1 MWIVRLAL
9 RAPYTFVVMAVLML
23 VLGVS
28 AIITMPTDIFPYINI
43 PVVTV
48 VWTYTGLSPD
58 EMEKRVVTICE
69 RAMTTTV
76 NDIEH
81 MESTSYNG
89 VAVIRVYFQPTA
101 KVELALSQVTSIVQT
116 ILRVLPPGIF
126 PPIILKY
133 DASSVPILQLALES
147 DTLSEQ
153 TLFDLGLNFIRTQ
166 LATVQGAAVP
176 LPSGGK
182 QRQIMVDLDPNAL
195 YAKGLSATDVSNA
208 LNLQNLILPAG
219 TAKIGDRDYQ
229 IQLNSSPTAVSA
241 MNDLPIRT
249 VNGATTYMRDVANVR
264 DGYAVQQNV
273 VRVNGRR
280 ASLLTVLKNGQA
292 STLSIVKDVKKA
304 LIRIQSGLP
313 PELKIRQLFDQSVFV
328 KAAIN
333 GVLREGAIAAAL
345 TGLMI
350 LLFLGSWRSTL
361 IVCISIPLSI
371 LTSLIVLDALGQTVN
386 VMTLGGLALAVGIL
400 VDDATVEIE
409 NIHRNLGMKKPI
421 VPAILDGA
429 QQIAVPAF
437 VSTLAI
443 CIVFVPVLLLT
454 GAAKFLFTP
463 LAGAV
468 VFAMLTSYLL
478 TRTLVPTMVHF
489 LLPPEVKLYQQ
500 GEDGKPAHAPGLI
513 WRVHHAFDARFE
525 WFRERYS
532 GWLIYVLHH
541 RGIVASVFG
550 LFCFLSLGLAFVVG
564 RDFFPYVDSGQM
576 RLHVNAPAGTRIE
589 ETEQIF
595 ARIEGE
601 IRQEIPKAEVDT
613 IVDNIGLPSSG
624 VNLAFGDSSTLGV
637 SDGEIL
643 IALNA
648 QKHGPTEVYERKLRA
663 RLNDKFPQETFFFQ
677 AANITNQILNF
688 GLPAPIDIQIV
699 GRDAKNNYA
708 IAQKIESEVSHVA
721 GAVDVH
727 IKQEVAY
734 PSVMVNVDRT
744 KADQAGL
751 TQRDVSNSVLISLTS
766 SGQVAPNQW
775 LNPVNG
781 VNYSVAVQT
790 PQYRIDSFDAL
801 KRTPLTSAN
810 GSAQPQLLSNFVT
823 LKRTTTVAL
832 VNHYNVQPTYDI
844 FANTDLRDLGGV
856 AGNVYKIVD
865 KYRQKLTKGNFID
878 VRGQVDTM
886 NSSFLRLGLGIIFA
900 LLLVYLLM
908 VVNFQSWMDPFIILM
923 AIPGTLSG
931 ILWMLFV
938 TQTTLNVPSLMGS
951 IMCIGVATAN
961 SILLVT
967 FANDERISGKSAI
980 ESAHSA
986 GFTRIRPVIMTA
998 TAMMIGMLPMSLALG
1013 EGGEQNAPL
1022 GRAVIGG
1029 LLVATFSTLFFVPI
1043 MYSFLRKDAPV
1054 DWESQIEREAHER
1067 LPESQPQHEEEPQP
1081 A

>member
-1 MWIVRLAL
+1 MARSRSPSRLSYPRFL
-9 RAPYTFVVMAVLML
+9 FVL
-23 VLGVS
+23 
-28 AIITMPTDIFPYINI
+28 
-43 PVVTV
+43 
-48 VWTYTGLSPD
+48 
-58 EMEKRVVTICE
+58 C
-69 RAMTTTV
+69 
-76 NDIEH
+76 
-81 MESTSYNG
+81 
-89 VAVIRVYFQPTA
+89 
-101 KVELALSQVTSIVQT
+101 
-116 ILRVLPPGIF
+116 
-126 PPIILKY
+126 
-133 DASSVPILQLALES
+133 SS
-147 DTLSEQ
+147 
-153 TLFDLGLNFIRTQ
+153 R
-166 LATVQGAAVP
+166 
-176 LPSGGK
+176 
-182 QRQIMVDLDPNAL
+182 
-195 YAKGLSATDVSNA
+195 
-208 LNLQNLILPAG
+208 
-219 TAKIGDRDYQ
+219 
-229 IQLNSSPTAVSA
+229 
-241 MNDLPIRT
+241 
-249 VNGATTYMRDVANVR
+249 
-264 DGYAVQQNV
+264 
-273 VRVNGRR
+273 
-280 ASLLTVLKNGQA
+280 
-292 STLSIVKDVKKA
+292 
-304 LIRIQSGLP
+304 
-313 PELKIRQLFDQSVFV
+313 
-328 KAAIN
+328 
-333 GVLREGAIAAAL
+333 
-345 TGLMI
+345 
-350 LLFLGSWRSTL
+350 
-361 IVCISIPLSI
+361 C
-371 LTSLIVLDALGQTVN
+371 
-386 VMTLGGLALAVGIL
+386 
-400 VDDATVEIE
+400 
-409 NIHRNLGMKKPI
+409 
-421 VPAILDGA
+421 
-429 QQIAVPAF
+429 
-437 VSTLAI
+437 
-443 CIVFVPVLLLT
+443 LLLT

-489 LLPPEVKLYQQ
+489 LLPPEVKLYQE
-500 GEDGKPAHAPGLI
+500 GEDGKPARAPGVI
-513 WRVHHAFDARFE
+513 WRVHHAFDERFE

-532 GWLIYVLHH
+532 GWLTYILHH

-550 LFCFLSLGLAFVVG
+550 LFCLLSLGLAFVVG

-576 RLHVNAPAGTRIE
+576 RLHVNAPEGTRIE

-595 ARIEGE
+595 ARIEKE
-601 IRQEIPKAEVDT
+601 IRKEIPVDEMDT

-624 VNLAFGDSSTLGV
+624 VNLAFGDSSTIGV

-648 QKHGPTEVYERKLRA
+648 DKHGPTEVYERKLRA
-663 RLNDKFPQETFFFQ
+663 RLNDKFPQETFYFQ

-688 GLPAPIDIQIV
+688 GLPAPMDVQVV
-699 GRDAKNNYA
+699 GRDAKNNYKVA
-708 IAQKIESEVSHVA
+708 KQMENEISHVE

-727 IKQEVAY
+727 VKQEIAY

-744 KADQAGL
+744 KAGQAGL

-801 KRTPLTSAN
+801 KRTPLTAAA
-810 GSAQPQLLSNFVT
+810 GGGQPQLLSNFVT

-832 VNHYNVQPTYDI
+832 VSHYNVQPTYDV

-856 AGNVYKIVD
+856 ASNVYDIVN
-865 KYRQKLTKGNFID
+865 KYRGRLAKGNFID

-886 NSSFLRLGLGIIFA
+886 NSSFLRLGIGIIFA

-967 FANDERISGKSAI
+967 FANDERITGKNAL

-1054 DWESQIEREAHER
+1054 DWESRIEMEAHER
-1067 LPESQPQHEEEPQP
+1067 LPEARNQEQEEPQP